1 MSATGILKDGWL
13 NECYYKRSDG
23 SVIEYKLRTDPPEA
37 IFWST
42 YKLKKSDIRIV
53 TKGFDRAE
61 AAALRQEIL
70 DSINTH
76 ERECK
81 EAIDAH
87 RNSTNKTLRR
97 NASRK
102 KS

>member
-1 MSATGILKDGWL
+1 MPATEILKDGWL
-13 NECYYKRSDG
+13 DECYYKRSDG

-37 IFWST
+37 LFWST

-53 TKGFDRAE
+53 AKGFDRAE

-81 EAIDAH
+81 EAINAH
-87 RNSTNKTLRR
+87 ASHTDKALRR
-97 NASRK
+97 YAARRK
-102 KS
+102 S